1 MEARVPDEPGLTQ
14 LEAERA
20 RLYAELSGVGDF
32 RRGTLSA
39 VFRRCGKANC
49 RCAQPGERGHGPQWN
64 WVRWAGGK
72 TVTAHPRPGPE
83 LDKALRE
90 AGAWERFKELS
101 GQIEAVNEAICGARP
116 PLAQPGG
123 LAPGTQGQ
131 KKGSS
136 ARNSPRRSRPRPP
149 SR

>member
-1 MEARVPDEPGLTQ
+1 VTGDRDLVS

-20 RLYAELSGVGDF
+20 RLYAELGGVGDF

-39 VFRRCGKANC
+39 VFRRCGKPNC

-72 TVTAHPRPGPE
+72 TVTTHPRPGAE
-83 LDKALRE
+83 LEKAQRE
-90 AGAWERFKELS
+90 AAEWERFKSLT
-101 GQIEAVNEAICGARP
+101 GRIEAVNEAICDARP
-116 PLAQPGG
+116 PLAEPGAP
-123 LAPGTQGQ
+123 APGSEGQ
-131 KKGSS
+131 KRGSS

-149 SR
+149 PR